1 MIENIRDISS
11 YFNVRKK
18 VRKAYE
24 QVIDESP
31 RDLNGLSEKY
41 SFNPKDKIN
50 VHGCFSNLYSV
61 EKGKVGKVIYK
72 ERNGSFFH
80 GMVDSL
86 EKSFDVTMYEFN
98 KLKLASFLD
107 VPVSETYEVILAKNV
122 LNEELRCMLVM
133 RDLGRVTLGEYYRED
148 YRGDYKLAIS
158 SWEDAKSKLRR
169 FLAYEPIDLNESNA
183 IWVPEDK
190 QTYLIDSAFWDF
202 KGLPKYWYDAN
213 NFDNNI

>member
-107 VPVSETYEVILAKNV
+107 VPVSETYEVERRTSLHACYERFRTSDFRGILSGG
-122 LNEELRCMLVM
+122 LQRGLQISYFF
-133 RDLGRVTLGEYYRED
+133 LGRC
-148 YRGDYKLAIS
+148 KI
-158 SWEDAKSKLRR
+158 
-169 FLAYEPIDLNESNA
+169 
-183 IWVPEDK
+183 
-190 QTYLIDSAFWDF
+190 
-202 KGLPKYWYDAN
+202 
-213 NFDNNI
+213 